1 MQHSLYDEFVARR
14 AIIVV
19 IVQSNNVAYRG
30 KEVRVH
36 MVTTVVSPCSHAKHP
51 ARLRRAAAAPVA
63 LRRKRPEVE
72 PSLASAREN
81 EAPFVFVGFSALC
94 FRAHAAASTTYARIL
109 SGCTF
114 SSAGHDGEFV
124 KAVELCRGA
133 VSCESNG
140 HCAHE
145 SSPFEG

>member
-1 MQHSLYDEFVARR
+1 MQHSLSDEFVARR
-14 AIIVV
+14 AIIAV
-19 IVQSNNVAYRG
+19 IVKSKNVAYRGPPRG

-51 ARLRRAAAAPVA
+51 ARLGLAAAAPVA

-109 SGCTF
+109 SQ
-114 SSAGHDGEFV
+114 
-124 KAVELCRGA
+124 L
-133 VSCESNG
+133 
-140 HCAHE
+140 
-145 SSPFEG
+145 